1 MGVKELKGWDSL
13 IVWKVFIKLANL
25 TQHPM
30 NVGSTKI
37 QFNAI
42 SNAILV
48 YLVHEYTSREIENR
62 NSMLYQRRRFPN

>member
-13 IVWKVFIKLANL
+13 IVWKVLIKLANL

-30 NVGSTKI
+30 KI